1 MIGLRR
7 VPVVKRVGLLA
18 GLIGVCCASALHA
31 QGGVAAG
38 PARSLWLLTTTGE
51 YGYESNIVYAAAPD
65 AVSDFLARLNTS
77 LRVVRARARTTLEMQ
92 ASGSAL
98 FYQRSKPLNALAY
111 DVSGTGTRRISAAT
125 AGSATVYYRNL
136 LTNQGL
142 VTGPGSLLLRRAI
155 QRSIGGSFTLG
166 RRVSA
171 FTNAGLSGSYTNVTF
186 DTPGLIPGA
195 AFTGLAA
202 VRHQFRRAGTA
213 GVLLAM
219 EEGSA
224 QGSPLRAQSASG
236 EWGSVVKKVRLQITA
251 GVTRS
256 ATGPVARYLMTGA
269 ALVGDSIGPGS
280 FSAGYSRSAS
290 QAFGIGQLLVT
301 DGFTSSY
308 DFQARRGNF
317 VTVSGFIGE
326 SRLSTG
332 VGTALKSSGVSAGF
346 RRVVQSGLTV
356 GGGASYR
363 QRRDIVQASG
373 YGVSLGAGYTMPSR

>member
-1 MIGLRR
+1 MIGLRL
-7 VPVVKRVGLLA
+7 VSVVSRLGLLA
-18 GLIGVCCASALHA
+18 GIIGVCGSSTLGA

-38 PARSLWLLTTTGE
+38 PSRSLWLLTTTGE
-51 YGYESNIVYAAAPD
+51 YGYESNIVYAPAPD
-65 AVSDFLARLNTS
+65 AVSDFLGRLNSS
-77 LRVVRARARTTLEMQ
+77 LRVVRARARSTLELQ
-92 ASGSAL
+92 ASGSAI
-98 FYQRSKPLNALAY
+98 FYQKSKPLNAFAY
-111 DVSGTGTRRISAAT
+111 DVSGTATRRISAAM
-125 AGSATVYYRNL
+125 AGSATAYYRNL

-155 QRSIGGSFTLG
+155 QRSVGGSFSLG
-166 RRVSA
+166 RRLSA
-171 FTNAGLSGSYTNVTF
+171 FTNAGVSGSYTNVAF

-195 AFTGLAA
+195 AFNGLAA

-236 EWGSVVKKVRLQITA
+236 EWGSVIKKVRLQFTA
-251 GVTRS
+251 GLTRS

-269 ALVGDSIGPGS
+269 AQAGDSIGPGS
-280 FSAGYSRSAS
+280 LSAGFSRSAS

-301 DGFTSSY
+301 DGFTTSY

-317 VTVSGFIGE
+317 VTVSGFIGK

-332 VGTALKSSGVSAGF
+332 TQADLKSSGFSAGF